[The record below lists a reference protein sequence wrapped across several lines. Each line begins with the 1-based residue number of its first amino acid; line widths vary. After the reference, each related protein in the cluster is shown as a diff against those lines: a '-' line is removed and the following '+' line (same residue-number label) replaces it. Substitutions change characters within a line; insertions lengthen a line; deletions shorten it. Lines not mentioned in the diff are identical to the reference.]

1 MVFID
6 EYDTPFIEA
15 HVNGF
20 YDEVRSG
27 LSSLLHN
34 SLKTSNSLK
43 YAMLTG
49 IQRVAKENIFSDLN
63 NLDVYSVLDN
73 AYSKYFGFD
82 SQETQDILEYYDL
95 KLDNDVKEMYDGYK
109 MGDIEIYNPW
119 SILNY
124 AKRKELIPYWVNTS
138 ANIMIKDALT
148 KSDNDFKKEYE
159 KLITDG
165 QIETTV
171 SMQTS
176 FYEEA
181 NNSTLWGLFVNA
193 GYLTVNQI
201 TDRFN
206 DRYCIRI
213 PNAEVKKEFINL
225 TEYQLGL
232 KNGKLF
238 SVVSYLI
245 EEKPDDF
252 LEQYQSILMLPS
264 YHDLLS
270 ENSYHMMML
279 GMCLCYSNRYDIIS
293 NREVEKGRN
302 DIILK
307 AKDEKKTSFVLEFK
321 YIKEEK
327 NNLQEELDK
336 LANQA
341 IQQIKE
347 KKYDYGMKGKIIY
360 IGLAHHGKDVTIK
373 WEEKII

>member
-124 AKRKELIPYWVNTS
+124 AK
-138 ANIMIKDALT
+138 
-148 KSDNDFKKEYE
+148 KKRAYP
-159 KLITDG
+159 L
-165 QIETTV
+165 
-171 SMQTS
+171 
-176 FYEEA
+176 
-181 NNSTLWGLFVNA
+181 
-193 GYLTVNQI
+193 
-201 TDRFN
+201 
-206 DRYCIRI
+206 
-213 PNAEVKKEFINL
+213 
-225 TEYQLGL
+225 LG
-232 KNGKLF
+232 
-238 SVVSYLI
+238 
-245 EEKPDDF
+245 
-252 LEQYQSILMLPS
+252 
-264 YHDLLS
+264 
-270 ENSYHMMML
+270 
-279 GMCLCYSNRYDIIS
+279 
-293 NREVEKGRN
+293 
-302 DIILK
+302 
-307 AKDEKKTSFVLEFK
+307 
-321 YIKEEK
+321 
-327 NNLQEELDK
+327 
-336 LANQA
+336 
-341 IQQIKE
+341 
-347 KKYDYGMKGKIIY
+347 
-360 IGLAHHGKDVTIK
+360 
-373 WEEKII
+373 